1 VAQLLKKSKSLRI
14 YKCSICEQLGQNSHG
29 FKKKDGTYYVEAHH
43 VEPVTNLKQ
52 GNLSINN
59 LITVCANH
67 HRELH
72 YENSVVLVNDDKRF
86 VFEIDGKKVEVKKI
100 NI

>member
-1 VAQLLKKSKSLRI
+1 
-14 YKCSICEQLGQNSHG
+14 
-29 FKKKDGTYYVEAHH
+29 VEAHH